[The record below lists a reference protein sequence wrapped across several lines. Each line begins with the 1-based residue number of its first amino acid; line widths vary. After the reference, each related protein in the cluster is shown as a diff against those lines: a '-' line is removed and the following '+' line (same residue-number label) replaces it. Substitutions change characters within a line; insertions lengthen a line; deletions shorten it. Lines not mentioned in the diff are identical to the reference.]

1 MRVAQ
6 VRLQQYDMHGLV
18 INFTDHFS
26 GRVEQSVGGVCLSVF
41 LCVFVLGTLLSS
53 EMR

>member
-1 MRVAQ
+1 MRVAR